1 MNVKTNFLAS
11 RAFYRLSTGRFFNK
25 NKAITFIVACW
36 NFMFVALK
44 LRRLTNLFN
53 AYQLTGLIAIAVVL
67 ITVVT
72 LLLTGN
78 FHYLN

>member
-1 MNVKTNFLAS
+1 M
-11 RAFYRLSTGRFFNK
+11 
-25 NKAITFIVACW
+25 
-36 NFMFVALK
+36 K
-44 LRRLTNLFN
+44 LFTTK
-53 AYQLTGLIAIAVVL
+53 QLTGIIAIVIVL